1 MIRSCRHSLGLPK
14 SLSLPLILTLMF
26 VPGATRTCAAVDSRQ
41 ALQRAADLAQQ
52 GKLEE
57 ADKQAHLALPDPSTR
72 AVAYSIL
79 GAIRLQ
85 QKRVAESIEF
95 LQNAIQLEPR
105 LIGARQT
112 LAEAYTVQGNA
123 EAALNL
129 YREVLKLDPGNSPAR
144 LALARSAAEKGN
156 YRESLAL
163 ALPAMADVKQL
174 PDGLYLLATDY
185 VNTDNRSAVADLAK
199 DWMQLTGVP
208 EDWSIKFAVLL
219 AKNGAAPEAAQIL
232 ERINQSG
239 THSFALA
246 FNLAGVYLLNN
257 DPKRALENYDAA
269 LSVGPTSLPALTQAA
284 LVAER
289 QADLER
295 SLSYWMRAKKLA
307 PDDPEILFGFGRVCL
322 KMDLLEDAEPVLT
335 KAAGL
340 RAEDASYQY
349 MLASAK
355 VGKKQFDAAQTILE
369 KLVVKNPGDSQLQYA
384 LGSVLYLKGHLPDA
398 ASHLAESVRLQPH
411 QAASYYY
418 LALIARD
425 QGKDAEAIEK
435 LQSLLKQHPEHAPS
449 CEALGELLMSARQ
462 YPEAESNLKKAVH
475 LDPKSVKANY
485 QLGLLLS
492 RMGQKEE
499 ADKQLALAKSLRV
512 EDEKTSHL
520 QLRLLDPEQ

>member
-1 MIRSCRHSLGLPK
+1 MIRSCRLSLGLPN
-14 SLSLPLILTLMF
+14 SLSIPLILTLMF

-41 ALQRAADLAQQ
+41 ALRRAADLAQQ
-52 GKLEE
+52 GKLKE

-85 QKRVAESIEF
+85 QKRVAESIKF
-95 LQNAIQLEPR
+95 LQNAIQLEPQ
-105 LIGARQT
+105 LIGARET

-144 LALARSAAEKGN
+144 LALARSASEKGN

-163 ALPAMADVKQL
+163 ALPAMADVKQS

-185 VNTDNRSAVADLAK
+185 VNTGNRSAVADLAK

-219 AKNGAAPEAAQIL
+219 AKNGAASEAAQIL

-284 LVAER
+284 VVAEK
-289 QADLER
+289 QGELER
-295 SLSYWMRAKKLA
+295 SLSYWMRAKKLE
-307 PDDPEILFGFGRVCL
+307 PDNPEVLLGFGRVCL
-322 KMDLLEDAEPVLT
+322 KMDLLDDAEAALT

-340 RAEDASYQY
+340 RPEDNGYQY
-349 MLASAK
+349 LLASVK
-355 VGKKQFDAAQTILE
+355 VGKKQFDAAQAILE
-369 KLVVKNPGDSQLQYA
+369 KLAGKNPGDSQLQYA

-398 ASHLAESVRLQPH
+398 ASHLAESVRLQPQ

-425 QGKDAEAIEK
+425 QGQDAEAIEK
-435 LQSLLKQHPEHAPS
+435 LQSLLKQYPEHAPS